1 MKTETKGDA
10 VFEEWTAEELKAA
23 FDRDEV
29 VVIDVRTPQEYA
41 FEHIEGAL
49 LAPMATFK
57 PRNLPSQEGKPL
69 VFHCGSGVRSRRVSE
84 ACLEAGFTKIAHL
97 GGGFAAWKEAKLP
110 YVAINPATGAPR
122 VVDPKAG

>member
-1 MKTETKGDA
+1 MKTETKGGA
-10 VFEEWTAEELKAA
+10 VFEEWTPAELQAA
-23 FDRDEV
+23 FERDEV
-29 VVIDVRTPQEYA
+29 VIIDVRTPQEYA

-57 PRNLPSQEGKPL
+57 PRNLPTQDGKRL

-84 ACLEAGFTKIAHL
+84 ACLEAGFERIVHL
-97 GGGFAAWKEAKLP
+97 AGGFTAWKGAKLP

-122 VVDPKAG
+122 RVDPTSG

>member
-1 MKTETKGDA
+1 MRSETIGEA
-10 VFEEWTAEELKAA
+10 VFEEWEPDELKAA
-23 FDRDEV
+23 FDRNEV

-57 PRNLPSQEGKPL
+57 PRNLPGQEGKKL

-84 ACLEAGFTKIAHL
+84 ACLEAGFHRIAHL
-97 GGGFAAWKEAKLP
+97 AGGFTAWKEAKLP

-122 VVDPKAG
+122 LVDPEAG